1 MITFNLNLSQ
11 MDRILVNVV
20 IDVNS
25 NIIRERSN
33 SPSSTSSKSASIVSK
48 ASSMLYHKRIK
59 INNDFLDKEFVNLIN
74 NS

>member
-1 MITFNLNLSQ
+1 
-11 MDRILVNVV
+11 MDRTSANVA
-20 IDVNS
+20 IDINS
-25 NIIRERSN
+25 DIIRKRTN